1 MANRSTFPFLSFLLC
16 CYLLP
21 ICASLIEKEVKL
33 NKIPPDTVQLYNNNY
48 IIIRYK
54 NYLLSSDDIRTS
66 SNDFLSYLKQK
77 CLSELP
83 ALLNHTLQRVTSVCT
98 CEFSKGYT
106 ILSNDTISAKMLESC
121 GNASVA
127 IPIGISLLLLLVICG
142 IGCVWH
148 WKHHNTMQGF
158 LPRFLQRRKSRRK
171 DYSKT
176 LPLSPQ
182 VISSRYKISVQTQD
196 HSSAGVDANID
207 DDYENVER
215 GPPKSKEDTNKE
227 LYENTWQTNFE
238 EHIYGNE
245 TPCAYYNFQKPSTSE
260 APQEEDV
267 YILPDSY

>member
-1 MANRSTFPFLSFLLC
+1 MCIPMFIATLFITGKIWKPPVSINVGVMLFSRSVQRKRPDLC
-16 CYLLP
+16 P
-21 ICASLIEKEVKL
+21 QF
-33 NKIPPDTVQLYNNNY
+33 N
-48 IIIRYK
+48 
-54 NYLLSSDDIRTS
+54 
-66 SNDFLSYLKQK
+66 QK